1 VGDPKTTILM
11 RKYDGTIVIKPQKKC
26 NPRLSAWLS
35 VFKPSTWFSAS
46 QFGRPWNCYEAL
58 SLDGPQVDPT
68 MQLYP
73 LAPQGA
79 MRLGQLGQLMSRHP
93 PRCKTMIRSFCD
105 RIIPEVCGY
114 IGAPNKWSLGS
125 KVNQEFG
132 LALAMDF
139 RDVKRSS
146 RKARKVYLWSVLVG
160 RSGGPNSQQKTT
172 KKTRLSSHE
181 SLSG

>member
-1 VGDPKTTILM
+1 MVDHQSSPWVIHTNSAIRTAFSGYLGHGHWTSSLRFKIVGDPKTTILM
-11 RKYDGTIVIKPQKKC
+11 RKYDGTIVIKPKKIC

-58 SLDGPQVDPT
+58 SLDGPQIDP

-114 IGAPNKWSLGS
+114 IGAPNKWSLG
-125 KVNQEFG
+125 
-132 LALAMDF
+132 
-139 RDVKRSS
+139 
-146 RKARKVYLWSVLVG
+146 
-160 RSGGPNSQQKTT
+160 
-172 KKTRLSSHE
+172 
-181 SLSG
+181 